1 MKIEE
6 TIKKCVDSISQD
18 LHHRYR
24 SWDHCHKAFAVS
36 EKNDRHAL
44 ELAFYLA
51 SWGMYRGSS
60 GLLQKNHL
68 IHEGAVDILF
78 EAEALKLKCSSS
90 LEVTR
95 DDIGAILSVKKKLSD
110 YYKPIVFVNGKE
122 ETKNVSSTDTL
133 ISKILLG
140 TLGCIPAYDQ
150 YFISGLKD
158 IKDKKR
164 GLSTFNETSLNQLF
178 DFIKEHE
185 ESIVSAQ
192 KDILAELGTH
202 YPVMKIVDMHFWQI
216 GYEAEMR
223 KAKEKEKQKSKQ
235 EF

>member
-1 MKIEE
+1 MKIED
-6 TIKKCVDSISQD
+6 TIKKCVSSIYQDS
-18 LHHRYR
+18 HHRYK

-78 EAEALKLKCSSS
+78 EAEAFKLKCSST

-95 DDIGAILSVKKKLSD
+95 DDIGAILSLKKKLSD
-110 YYKPIVFVNGKE
+110 YYEPIAFVNGKE
-122 ETKNVSSTDTL
+122 ETKNVSPTDTL

-150 YFISGLKD
+150 YFIVGLK
-158 IKDKKR
+158 ISRIRR
-164 GLSTFNETSLNQLF
+164 G
-178 DFIKEHE
+178 D
-185 ESIVSAQ
+185 
-192 KDILAELGTH
+192 
-202 YPVMKIVDMHFWQI
+202 
-216 GYEAEMR
+216 
-223 KAKEKEKQKSKQ
+223 
-235 EF
+235 